1 MSQPMNICFYSNK
14 CKWSKQFITELAQTP
29 YKSSFRFVCVD
40 PSSANGG
47 RPQLPGW
54 LKKVPT
60 LVIENENEPRTDN
73 DVMNWL
79 YEQRLK
85 ERPQGGVQAQAVAAE
100 QDSGPQFYN
109 PLEMASG
116 ADSYSFFNM
125 DENSGRVE
133 GDGGSMI
140 SQAFEF
146 IGGVAPG
153 QERATMAAPKVQKSR
168 KEQAFDSSMERYMAQ
183 RNQGMPQEVKR
194 M

>member
-14 CKWSKQFITELAQTP
+14 CKWSKQFITELAQTS

-40 PSSANGG
+40 PSPS

-60 LVIENENEPRTDN
+60 LIIANENEPRTDN

-85 ERPQGGVQAQAVAAE
+85 ERPQNGQQAQAAAP
-100 QDSGPQFYN
+100 DSGPQFYN
-109 PLEMASG
+109 PLEMSSG

-168 KEQAFDSSMERYMAQ
+168 KEQAFDASMERYMAQ
-183 RNQGMPQEVKR
+183 RNQGMPQDIKR

>member
-29 YKSSFRFVCVD
+29 YKSAFRFICVD
-40 PSSANGG
+40 PSPG

-60 LVIENENEPRTDN
+60 LVIANENEPRTDN

-79 YEQRLK
+79 YEKRLQEK
-85 ERPQGGVQAQAVAAE
+85 PQAQAQQVAAA
-100 QDSGPQFYN
+100 QDAGPQFYN

-125 DENSGRVE
+125 DENDGRVE

-183 RNQGMPQEVKR
+183 RNQGMPNEIKR

>member
-1 MSQPMNICFYSNK
+1 MNVCFYSNK

-40 PSSANGG
+40 PNSNTGA

-60 LVIENENEPRTDN
+60 LVIANENEPRTDN

-79 YEQRLK
+79 YEKRLQ
-85 ERPQGGVQAQAVAAE
+85 ERPRAEAQQAAA

-125 DENSGRVE
+125 DENDGRVE

-183 RNQGMPQEVKR
+183 RNQGMPQEIKR

>member
-1 MSQPMNICFYSNK
+1 MNVCFYSNK

-29 YKSSFRFVCVD
+29 YKSSFRFICVD
-40 PSSANGG
+40 PSPS

-60 LVIENENEPRTDN
+60 LVIANENEPRTDN

-79 YEQRLK
+79 YEKRLQ
-85 ERPQGGVQAQAVAAE
+85 ERPRAETQQVAA

-116 ADSYSFFNM
+116 ADSYSFFSMN
-125 DENSGRVE
+125 ENDGRVE

-146 IGGVAPG
+146 IGGVPQGG

-168 KEQAFDSSMERYMAQ
+168 KEQAFDASMERYMAQ
-183 RNQGMPQEVKR
+183 RNQGMPQEIKR

>member
-1 MSQPMNICFYSNK
+1 MNICFYSNK

-29 YKSSFRFVCVD
+29 YKSAFRFICVD
-40 PSSANGG
+40 PSPN

-60 LVIENENEPRTDN
+60 LVIANENEPRTDN

-79 YEQRLK
+79 YEKRLQ
-85 ERPQGGVQAQAVAAE
+85 ERPRGGQEAVAAPQE
-100 QDSGPQFYN
+100 SGPQFYN

-125 DENSGRVE
+125 DENSGKVE

-146 IGGVAPG
+146 IGGPVQG
-153 QERATMAAPKVQKSR
+153 GESRATMSAPKIQKSR

-183 RNQGMPQEVKR
+183 RNSGMPQEIKR

>member
-1 MSQPMNICFYSNK
+1 
-14 CKWSKQFITELAQTP
+14 
-29 YKSSFRFVCVD
+29 
-40 PSSANGG
+40 
-47 RPQLPGW
+47 
-54 LKKVPT
+54 
-60 LVIENENEPRTDN
+60 
-73 DVMNWL
+73 MNWL

-85 ERPQGGVQAQAVAAE
+85 ERPQGGQAAAAAP

-146 IGGVAPG
+146 IGGAAPG

-183 RNQGMPQEVKR
+183 RNQGMPQEIKR

>member
-1 MSQPMNICFYSNK
+1 MNICFYSNK

-40 PSSANGG
+40 PSPS

-60 LVIENENEPRTDN
+60 LLIANENEPRTDN
-73 DVMNWL
+73 EVMNWL
-79 YEQRLK
+79 YEMRLK
-85 ERPQGGVQAQAVAAE
+85 EKPRGGGGGGQAAAPQE
-100 QDSGPQFYN
+100 SGPQFYN
-109 PLEMASG
+109 PLEMGSG

-125 DENSGRVE
+125 DENSGKVE
-133 GDGGSMI
+133 GNGGSMI

-146 IGGVAPG
+146 IGGTPG
-153 QERATMAAPKVQKSR
+153 QERATMAVPQVQKTK
-168 KEQAFDSSMERYMAQ
+168 KEQAFDASMERYMAQ
-183 RNQGMPQEVKR
+183 RNQGMPQEIKR

>member
-40 PSSANGG
+40 PGPN

-60 LVIENENEPRTDN
+60 LLIANENEPRTDN
-73 DVMNWL
+73 EVMNWL
-79 YEQRLK
+79 YEKRLQEK
-85 ERPQGGVQAQAVAAE
+85 PRAAQTAPQE
-100 QDSGPQFYN
+100 TGPQFYN

-125 DENSGRVE
+125 DENGGRVE
-133 GDGGSMI
+133 GNGGSMI

-146 IGGVAPG
+146 VGGGGGGHEA
-153 QERATMAAPKVQKSR
+153 ATMSAPKIQKSR
-168 KEQAFDSSMERYMAQ
+168 KEQAFDASMERYMAQ
-183 RNQGMPQEVKR
+183 RSQGMPQEIKR

>member
-1 MSQPMNICFYSNK
+1 MNICFYSNK

-40 PSSANGG
+40 PSATTGN

-60 LVIENENEPRTDN
+60 LLIANEQEPRTDN

-85 ERPQGGVQAQAVAAE
+85 ERPRAEAQQQAAQE
-100 QDSGPQFYN
+100 SGPQFYN

-146 IGGVAPG
+146 IGGPPQG
-153 QERATMAAPKVQKSR
+153 GEGRATMAAPTIQKSR
-168 KEQAFDSSMERYMAQ
+168 KEQAFDASMERYMAQ
-183 RNQGMPQEVKR
+183 RNSGMPQEIR
-194 M
+194 RS